1 MRKINRIIIISLTSL
16 FIFSSCGS
24 LTSHNEK
31 VEAITSIQPTS
42 VEPSIYI
49 PATMQATEEPVVKE
63 KLYTDEEVDLITQT
77 LAGECYDDKL
87 KDKRL
92 VVEVILNRVSN
103 GKFGDSVFEV
113 VTAKGQ
119 FAGYWKQSRP
129 VSESDIR
136 IAEETL
142 SEWYA
147 NDCEALSGY
156 LFFCS
161 GPNRENV
168 FRSEY

>member
-1 MRKINRIIIISLTSL
+1 MRKINKIIIISLATVV
-16 FIFSSCGS
+16 IFMGCSG
-24 LTSHNEK
+24 LTSRNEQIEP
-31 VEAITSIQPTS
+31 VVAVNSIT
-42 VEPSIYI
+42 VEPSIEL
-49 PATMQATEEPVVKE
+49 PVEKPVVKE
-63 KLYTDEEVDLITQT
+63 KPYTDEEIDLITQT

-103 GKFGDSVFEV
+103 ERFGESVFEV
-113 VTAKGQ
+113 VTAKSQ
-119 FAGYWKQSRP
+119 FSGYWNQSRP

-147 NDCEALSGY
+147 NDCKALSEY
-156 LFFCS
+156 LFFRS